1 MLKKQIIILFILAIL
16 FISPLSE
23 AADLSLTDAVKLAE
37 KNNKDL
43 KIAEFEQQ
51 ISELELI
58 KTRAENNAA
67 EINSESLKAEIR
79 FFNNSENYRSKK
91 SNIIKSVIN
100 DYLRLLSLA
109 EEKKAEKLKLEVEAR
124 LLAEMEK
131 RFQLKDINRR
141 ELTEQQNDYRE
152 KQIIVEDLENNYQLQ
167 KLNFKNELGLQNEIE
182 LESVKEINYWNI
194 KETQILKSAFDNSF
208 LLKIAES
215 ETKLAEIENKVS
227 NIDAAEIDQKIAE
240 ISIEKAEKN
249 YENEKEELEN
259 QIKAE
264 YLTLTQAEA
273 KIEVQKERKDR
284 AENVYQQSLKEYDLG
299 IITKT
304 AVLETEA
311 AFLTQKY
318 QYLNSILDYYQ
329 AAEELAQTAGLE
341 AGVILND

>member
-1 MLKKQIIILFILAIL
+1 
-16 FISPLSE
+16 
-23 AADLSLTDAVKLAE
+23 
-37 KNNKDL
+37 
-43 KIAEFEQQ
+43 
-51 ISELELI
+51 
-58 KTRAENNAA
+58 
-67 EINSESLKAEIR
+67 
-79 FFNNSENYRSKK
+79 
-91 SNIIKSVIN
+91 
-100 DYLRLLSLA
+100 LA